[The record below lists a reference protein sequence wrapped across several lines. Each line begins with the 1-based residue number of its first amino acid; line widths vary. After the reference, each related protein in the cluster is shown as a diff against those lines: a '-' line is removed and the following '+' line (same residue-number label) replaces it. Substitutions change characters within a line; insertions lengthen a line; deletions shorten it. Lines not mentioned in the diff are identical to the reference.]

1 MNRKEWLIA
10 AIATFITIVAWVVFD
25 IKHNYSKVEIPEKV
39 KELIEPI
46 SPDFN
51 TRSLESSP

>member
-10 AIATFITIVAWVVFD
+10 AIVTFVTILAWVIFD
-25 IKHNYSKVEIPEKV
+25 IIHTRSQVEIPQKIQEV
-39 KELIEPI
+39 IEPI

-51 TRSLESSP
+51 TQSLEVQP